1 MQQVSQHE
9 PLQPLLTIQGVARV
23 LGVSRPTVYALME
36 REGLPYLKL
45 GKSLRFS
52 PQSVHVWLAEH
63 EQAHEEM

>member
-1 MQQVSQHE
+1 MQQVSQQE

-52 PQSVHVWLAEH
+52 PPSVSTWLAEH
-63 EQAHEEM
+63 EQTREE